1 MCANG
6 SPAEG
11 IALANLFLDRG
22 LITYVQGQKMARE
35 DSQAVASKEITKA
48 PLAVV
53 VNRGT
58 AGAAEIAAAA
68 LLDSKRADVVGEHT
82 YGDAAI
88 RKPVPMEDGSAVI
101 LSVAKYY
108 SPSGK
113 AIQDTGV
120 TPNILEADTDAMQPD
135 LDDDSLPDTSTAPA
149 KTDTIMRKSLDTVRE
164 DQ

>member
-1 MCANG
+1 
-6 SPAEG
+6 
-11 IALANLFLDRG
+11 
-22 LITYVQGQKMARE
+22 
-35 DSQAVASKEITKA
+35 
-48 PLAVV
+48 VV

-120 TPNILEADTDAMQPD
+120 TPNVLEADADAVQPD
-135 LDDDSLPDTSTAPA
+135 LDDDTLPDTSSAPA
-149 KTDTIMRKSLDTVRE
+149 RIDLIMKKAIITIEKPLN
-164 DQ
+164 